1 MPIQTLNP
9 ATGKVEKTFDEL
21 SDADVDKAIARSVS
35 GFHALRGLSFADRA
49 TLMMRAAEIL
59 EDREETYGRLLTTE
73 MGKTFASA
81 KAEVKKCA
89 WACRFYAEHAEEFL
103 ADRPI
108 ETKAQRSFA
117 RYLPI
122 GPVLAVMPWNFPLWQ
137 CFRFAA
143 PALMAGNTGLLK
155 HASNVPQS
163 ALAIEE
169 VFRDAGFPEGAFQT
183 LLVGAGKVER
193 ILKDER
199 VRAATL
205 TGSEPAGRAVAATS
219 GDHIK
224 KTVLELGGSDP
235 FIVMP
240 SADLDAALD
249 AAVTGRTLNNGQS
262 CIAAKRF
269 IIHQDVYKDFRDG
282 FVARFEAL
290 KVGDPMADDTDI
302 GPLAMAQ
309 TRDDLNSQV
318 TESIAK
324 GADCL
329 TGGKVIDGD
338 GFFYRPGI
346 LENIP
351 EGAPAFAEE
360 LFGPVA
366 TLFSTAN
373 LSEAISLANTSRFG
387 LGSAIFTRDEGEI
400 EQAFNT
406 LDAGGTFVNTITA
419 SDPRLPF
426 GGVKASG
433 YGRELA
439 SDGIKEFVNVKTCC
453 VGSSS

>member
-1 MPIQTLNP
+1 MTIQTLNP
-9 ATGKVEKTFDEL
+9 ATGKVEKTFDAL
-21 SDADVDKAIARSVS
+21 NADAVDKAIGRSVLA
-35 GFHALRGLSFADRA
+35 FREQRHLSFTARAERMNKAAD
-49 TLMMRAAEIL
+49 IL
-59 EDREETYGRLLTTE
+59 EENAESYGKILTTE
-73 MGKTFASA
+73 MGKTLAAA

-89 WACRFYAEHAEEFL
+89 WACRYYAQHAEEFL
-103 ADRPI
+103 ADQPI
-108 ETKAQRSFA
+108 KTSAERSFA

-163 ALAIEE
+163 ALLIED
-169 VFRDAGFPEGAFQT
+169 VFQKAGFPDHAFQT
-183 LLVGAGKVER
+183 LLIGSDRVEQ
-193 ILKDER
+193 IVKDER

-205 TGSEPAGRAVAATS
+205 TGSEPAGRAVAALA

-240 SADLDAALD
+240 SADMDDALAK
-249 AAVTGRTLNNGQS
+249 AVHGRTLNNGQS

-269 IIHQDVYKDFRDG
+269 IVHEDIYDAFRDG
-282 FVARFEAL
+282 FVERFEAL
-290 KVGDPMADDTDI
+290 KVGDPMAEDTDI
-302 GPLAMAQ
+302 GPLAMEQ
-309 TRDDLNSQV
+309 TRDDLVDQV
-318 TESIAK
+318 EATLKA
-324 GADCL
+324 GANRL
-329 TGGKVIDGD
+329 TGAEPIDGD

-346 LENIP
+346 LERIP
-351 EGAPAFAEE
+351 EDSPAYKEE

-366 TLFSTAN
+366 ILFKAKNLDNAFDIAN
-373 LSEAISLANTSRFG
+373 SSRFG
-387 LGSAIFTRDEGEI
+387 LGSAIFTQDDKEI
-400 EQAFNT
+400 ERAFNE

-433 YGRELA
+433 YGREL
-439 SDGIKEFVNVKTCC
+439 SDHGIREFCNIKTCC
-453 VGSSS
+453 VGPSS